1 MHFLTIKK
9 IEKLEKS
16 EIKLRMSA
24 DVYRRLGRN
33 EVYNKKRKRLHTL
46 VRLAT

>member
-1 MHFLTIKK
+1 MHLLTIKK

-33 EVYNKKRKRLHTL
+33 EVYNIRKEKDFTH
-46 VRLAT
+46 